1 MFYIRK
7 KRLMLVFFIL
17 KLSLYVTCL
26 KELVN
31 QVKHAIV

>member
-1 MFYIRK
+1 
-7 KRLMLVFFIL
+7 MLVLFIL

-26 KELVN
+26 KDLVN